1 MKNFMDNK
9 SLKPELRKKIILEL
23 LNYNDFISVH
33 EVIGRCNVSEV
44 TVRRDLA
51 DLEDK
56 GLLIRTHGGAVKSVA
71 AGYLFTYDNKISHRR
86 ENKEDICHAA
96 STFIKNN
103 DIIFIDCGTTLS
115 FMAKFVTKFD
125 SLTIITNSLPIVSEL
140 INFPNIKLILI
151 GGEVISE
158 RKAIYGV
165 FAVNNIS
172 QYHANKSFIGADG
185 VSLSDGLT
193 SYDENEAYI
202 SSKML
207 ENSDEVYL
215 LCDSSKIEKNSFV
228 KFAALSSVDYIVT
241 DKNLDDKHLQN
252 YKKNN
257 INIINGI

>member
-1 MKNFMDNK
+1 MDTK

-33 EVIGRCNVSEV
+33 EIINRCNVSEV

-71 AGYLFTYDNKISHRR
+71 AGYLFTYDNKISRR
-86 ENKEDICHAA
+86 KENKEDICRTA

-103 DIIFIDCGTTLS
+103 DIIFIDCGSTLS
-115 FMAKFVTKFD
+115 FLAKFVTKFD

-172 QYHANKSFIGADG
+172 QYHADKAFIGADG
-185 VSLSDGLT
+185 VSLSGGLT

-207 ENSDEVYL
+207 EKSDEVYL

-228 KFAALSSVDYIVT
+228 KFASLSSVDYIVT
-241 DKNLDDKHLQN
+241 DKNSDNKHLQK